1 MKRIVIG
8 ILSAVTA
15 GTAALT
21 LAASPAHAEEYRP
34 QVQVQKVDYDRDYR
48 YGRDFR
54 EFREHE
60 RMERLRRERM
70 RRLWL
75 MRHGYLRDRW

>member
-1 MKRIVIG
+1 MKRIVFG

-21 LAASPAHAEEYRP
+21 LAASPAHAEECGP
-34 QVQVQKVDYDRDYR
+34 QPPYGYR
-48 YGRDFR
+48 YGR
-54 EFREHE
+54 EFREH
-60 RMERLRRERM
+60 RFERLRRERM

-75 MRHGYLRDRW
+75 MRHGYFRDRW